1 MYSFIIRI
9 LAIGFF
15 LASCQTIK
23 PMANRN
29 VAYHNT
35 SGFPLEVKNKVL
47 QTGEDIT
54 VFIEIN
60 FRKLSTITDFR
71 TIWDKYKIKYTIS
84 KDYESYKYQIQDSL
98 GPGNRLNPSIN
109 PVVLMVKVPMNV
121 KDKLLTISIQEKQS
135 PDVFY
140 FDIPIRETESRNY
153 DFCLFNKNGK
163 IPVFK
168 NFIHSTD
175 TVILRSLSFH
185 SEEPELEF
193 HPFNKSIAL
202 PPMAAIPTSA
212 NDFDQSYKV
221 KFSPNQ
227 RVVFKEPGYYYLP
240 SGNSPSQGYG
250 FMVVE
255 NYFPGVTNPMELIDP
270 MVYISTREERKNLL
284 EANNQKLALD
294 QFWLKIN
301 SQKETAR
308 KLIRSYF
315 ENIESANAFFSSHK
329 AGWKTDQGMVLAIY
343 GPPPIV
349 YKNWDLE
356 VWQYDKS
363 VGVENTVF
371 YFARK
376 NYLKDPNVWELKRFN
391 EYDRVW
397 YGVVELWR
405 KGVINR

>member
-1 MYSFIIRI
+1 
-9 LAIGFF
+9 
-15 LASCQTIK
+15 
-23 PMANRN
+23 
-29 VAYHNT
+29 
-35 SGFPLEVKNKVL
+35 
-47 QTGEDIT
+47 
-54 VFIEIN
+54 
-60 FRKLSTITDFR
+60 
-71 TIWDKYKIKYTIS
+71 
-84 KDYESYKYQIQDSL
+84 
-98 GPGNRLNPSIN
+98 
-109 PVVLMVKVPMNV
+109 
-121 KDKLLTISIQEKQS
+121 
-135 PDVFY
+135 
-140 FDIPIRETESRNY
+140 
-153 DFCLFNKNGK
+153 
-163 IPVFK
+163 
-168 NFIHSTD
+168 
-175 TVILRSLSFH
+175 
-185 SEEPELEF
+185 
-193 HPFNKSIAL
+193 
-202 PPMAAIPTSA
+202 MAAIPTSA

-227 RVVFKEPGYYYLP
+227 RVVFKEPGYYYLT
-240 SGNSPSQGYG
+240 SRNSSNQGYG

-255 NYFPGVTNPMELIDP
+255 NYFPGVTNPIELIDP